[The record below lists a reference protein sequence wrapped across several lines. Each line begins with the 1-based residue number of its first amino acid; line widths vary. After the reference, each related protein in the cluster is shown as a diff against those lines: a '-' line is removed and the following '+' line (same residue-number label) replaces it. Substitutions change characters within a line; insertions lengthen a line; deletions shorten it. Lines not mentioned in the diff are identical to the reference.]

1 MIDAFLRFTFSSSPT
16 TPTKRK
22 SGRNLLV
29 LSLFAISLSAS
40 AQTAGTYT
48 VSNLVSDG
56 SVPATIM
63 DPNFINPWGVT
74 NSTFWINTQGTGL
87 DYVLS
92 PTNFPPFPPLTP
104 PATPA
109 FAFKI
114 TIPAAGGAT
123 TATGSPSG
131 AASTG
136 AASTGFLLSNG
147 TKATFLFASLDG
159 IITGW
164 NSGLGTNGAVARVAI
179 DNSAAGAVYTSLGIV
194 TNTTGTFILA
204 ANFGKGSTLEVYD
217 NKFASAKLAGSFTDP
232 NLPAGYVPYAVH
244 VIGTQVFV
252 TYALRATTGGPTI
265 APGNGL
271 VNVFDT
277 NGNFV
282 SRAISPGGNL
292 NAPWGVA
299 VAPTTFGIFG
309 GDLLVGNFGDG
320 IINVYDPKTFAY
332 LGQLADGTGKTFV
345 YASLWEIFFGLT
357 APSSSN
363 GGNQNTLYFAAG
375 LASEKHGLLGSIN
388 TSSTTSGTATYG
400 FSASSSAATVAAG
413 SSATFVLSAAPT
425 NNFSG
430 TVALACSGLP
440 EAATCSFSPAQL
452 TVTAGAP
459 ATTTLTIAT
468 VKKAA
473 LLQPHTLRGAATA
486 GITAALLL
494 PFGAFL
500 TFSRRRSPGKQYHVR
515 LLGLLGILVVSA
527 GFVAGCSS
535 TSDVVVPSTPA
546 GTSAVTVKATS
557 GTITQSTTVNLTVQ

>member
-1 MIDAFLRFTFSSSPT
+1 MIDAFLHSTFSISPT
-16 TPTKRK
+16 SPTQRK
-22 SGRNLLV
+22 SGRNLFA
-29 LSLFAISLSAS
+29 LSLLTISLSTA

-48 VSNLVSDG
+48 VSNLISDG
-56 SVPATIM
+56 SVPATLT

-74 NSTFWINTQGTGL
+74 NATFWINTQGTGL
-87 DYVLS
+87 DYVVS
-92 PTNFPPFPPLTP
+92 PTNFPPFTP

-114 TIPAAGGAT
+114 AIPPATGGS
-123 TATGSPSG
+123 TATGSPTG

-136 AASTGFLLSNG
+136 AATGFLLPNG
-147 TKATFLFASLDG
+147 VKATFLFASLDG

-164 NSGLGTNGAVARVAI
+164 NSALGTNGAVAQVAI
-179 DNSAAGAVYTSLGIV
+179 NNSAASAVYTSMALA
-194 TNTTGTFILA
+194 TNTTGTFLLA

-217 NKFASAKLAGSFTDP
+217 NKFATAKLAGSFTDP

-252 TYALRATTGGPTI
+252 TYALRATSGGPTI
-265 APGNGL
+265 APGNGM

-282 SRAISPGGNL
+282 SRAVSPGGNL

-320 IINVYDPKTFAY
+320 VINGYDPKTFAY
-332 LGQLADGTGKTFV
+332 LGQLADGTGKTFT

-375 LASEKHGLLGSIN
+375 LASEKHGLLGSFN

-413 SSATFVLSAAPT
+413 SSTTFVLSAAPT

-440 EAATCSFSPAQL
+440 EAATCTFAPTSL
-452 TVTAGAP
+452 TVAAGAP

-468 VKKAA
+468 VKKTA

-500 TFSRRRSPGKQYHVR
+500 TFSRRRLSGKHRHLR
-515 LLGLLGILVVSA
+515 LFGLLGILLISA

-535 TSDVVVPSTPA
+535 MSDVFVPSTPA
-546 GTSAVTVKATS
+546 GTSAITVKATS
-557 GTITQSTTVNLTVQ
+557 GTITQSTIINLTVQ

>member
-1 MIDAFLRFTFSSSPT
+1 MPDASSHSTFSTSPT
-16 TPTKRK
+16 YPTQSKFGR
-22 SGRNLLV
+22 RNLLA
-29 LSLFAISLSAS
+29 LSLLAISLTAA

-48 VSNLVSDG
+48 ASNLVSDG
-56 SVPATIM
+56 SVPATIT

-74 NSTFWINTQGTGL
+74 NATFWINTQGTGL
-87 DYVLS
+87 DYVIS
-92 PTNFPPFPPLTP
+92 PTNFPPFTP

-109 FAFKI
+109 IAFKI
-114 TIPAAGGAT
+114 SIPAATGGT
-123 TATGSPSG
+123 TATGSP
-131 AASTG
+131 TG
-136 AASTGFLLSNG
+136 AAATGAATGFLLPNNI
-147 TKATFLFASLDG
+147 KATFLFASLDG

-164 NSGLGTNGAVARVAI
+164 NNALGTNGAVAQVAI
-179 DNSAAGAVYTSLGIV
+179 NNSAAGAVYTSMALA

-204 ANFGKGSTLEVYD
+204 ANFGKGATIEVYD

-252 TYALRATTGGPTI
+252 TYALRAATGGPTI
-265 APGNGL
+265 APGNGM

-282 SRAISPGGNL
+282 ARAVSPGGNL

-299 VAPTTFGIFG
+299 IAPTTFGIFG

-332 LGQLADGTGKTFV
+332 LGQLADGTGKTLT

-357 APSSSN
+357 QPSSTN
-363 GGNQNTLYFAAG
+363 GGNLNTLYFAAG

-388 TSSTTSGTATYG
+388 TSATTSGAATYG
-400 FSASSSAATVAAG
+400 FSAASSAATVTAG

-440 EAATCSFSPAQL
+440 EAATCAFSPAQL

-468 VKKAA
+468 VKKMACVRPFTIHGTSAA
-473 LLQPHTLRGAATA
+473 KVTV
-486 GITAALLL
+486 ALFL
-494 PFGAFL
+494 PFGALLLFP
-500 TFSRRRSPGKQYHVR
+500 RRRSPNQQRSIR
-515 LLGLLGILVVSA
+515 LLGLFGAFILSV
-527 GFVAGCSS
+527 GFIAGCSS
-535 TSDVVVPSTPA
+535 TSDVFVPSTPA
-546 GTSAVTVKATS
+546 GTSAITIKATS
-557 GTITQSTTVNLTVQ
+557 GTITQSTVVNLTVQ